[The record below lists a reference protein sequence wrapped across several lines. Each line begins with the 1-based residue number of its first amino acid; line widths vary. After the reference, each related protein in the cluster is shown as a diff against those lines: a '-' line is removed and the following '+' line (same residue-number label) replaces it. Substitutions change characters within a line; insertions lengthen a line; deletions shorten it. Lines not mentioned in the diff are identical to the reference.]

1 VITPIITTRTR
12 ILDIITTGRIIPSL
26 KMLRTKKRSNRIG
39 ISTSICGSSS
49 NDESNNENETMD
61 NDDENDND
69 LDIQNYDYDLA
80 VVGGGPAGAHAAIL
94 AARSS
99 YLPPSSSSSL
109 SSRRRSPRVVLID
122 SPKASGALRDSPSA
136 SVVTTKSNINSN
148 DISEN
153 PIIITDDP
161 ADLSLGGPT
170 GLFSKALRDASKRVN
185 VESLRSM
192 GLSDDGLWGEVLNS
206 IRTVARYSSNDVREQ
221 LKDEGVDTI
230 VGLARFPGR
239 YDMDDENNISL
250 KGRTDVLIVGK
261 DRALGHN
268 DNDIDN
274 DNNNANVG
282 NQKKK
287 KETRIRVKNVI
298 LATGSKPFRPPNVP
312 FDIHPNRIF
321 DSDTINSLSYL
332 PKSVAITGS
341 GVVAIEFAKIFR
353 NLGGAEVTLIV
364 RDPVP
369 RRALEK
375 SGLDRDIS
383 AVMVADLVK
392 CGIKIERGCEATAF
406 QVPERSMK
414 GRPEIRVTL
423 EPKKQKFSESEAAA
437 TTTTNATRKQKKS
450 EVKCDVYLAAV
461 GRIPNTSRLNL
472 KDAGIACDEYGAL
485 LVNDRLCCIR
495 RQTDDDK
502 EDKTKALVGNVYGA
516 GDILGR
522 PFLASVGVA
531 QATAVVRS
539 LYGSQNDAFDSTNA
553 CDPRNMAL
561 NPYTFPS
568 GIWSTP
574 EVSYYGLTAKAAI
587 ESGQYKKVGEGVAL
601 YSECLRGLGFAPLGL
616 LKLVFDQT
624 DTNDNCGD
632 GTNEGGE
639 TIRREN
645 TIIGVHIIGD
655 DACELIHHGMELVK
669 GGRTLEDAANGLY
682 GAVTYHEMYRIAAE
696 RGLDSIRG
704 PGGSWRKSAGKATSR
719 GRRRRRRDGGG
730 R

>member
-1 VITPIITTRTR
+1 MVTPIISTRMR
-12 ILDIITTGRIIPSL
+12 ILDIITTDRITTPSL
-26 KMLRTKKRSNRIG
+26 KMLQTKKRSYRIG
-39 ISTSICGSSS
+39 TSTSICGSSS
-49 NDESNNENETMD
+49 ND
-61 NDDENDND
+61 NDDEIDND

-99 YLPPSSSSSL
+99 YLPPSSSSSP
-109 SSRRRSPRVVLID
+109 SRHRSPRVLLID

-136 SVVTTKSNINSN
+136 SVTTKSSINSN
-148 DISEN
+148 DNSDE
-153 PIIITDDP
+153 PIIITEDP

-221 LKDEGVDTI
+221 LKDVGVDTI
-230 VGLARFPGR
+230 VGLARFPGK
-239 YDMDDENNISL
+239 YDMDDEKNISL

-268 DNDIDN
+268 DNDVNN
-274 DNNNANVG
+274 DDSNADE
-282 NQKKK
+282 

-298 LATGSKPFRPPNVP
+298 LSTGSKPFRPPNVP
-312 FDIHPNRIF
+312 FDVHPDRIF

-392 CGIKIERGCEATAF
+392 CGIKLEKGKEATAF
-406 QVPERSMK
+406 QVPQSTMGRR
-414 GRPEIRVTL
+414 RPEIRVTL
-423 EPKKQKFSESEAAA
+423 EPKKQKSSESEAAA
-437 TTTTNATRKQKKS
+437 TTATTPNATGKQKKS
-450 EVKCDVYLAAV
+450 EVRCDIYLAAV

-472 KDAGIACDEYGAL
+472 KDAGIACDAYGSL
-485 LVNDRLCCIR
+485 LVNENLCCLR
-495 RQTDDDK
+495 RQTDDDIDDK
-502 EDKTKALVGNVYGA
+502 EDKTKAVVGNVYGC

-531 QATAVVRS
+531 QATVR
-539 LYGSQNDAFDSTNA
+539 LL
-553 CDPRNMAL
+553 CMR
-561 NPYTFPS
+561 
-568 GIWSTP
+568 
-574 EVSYYGLTAKAAI
+574 VS
-587 ESGQYKKVGEGVAL
+587 S
-601 YSECLRGLGFAPLGL
+601 F
-616 LKLVFDQT
+616 
-624 DTNDNCGD
+624 
-632 GTNEGGE
+632 
-639 TIRREN
+639 
-645 TIIGVHIIGD
+645 
-655 DACELIHHGMELVK
+655 
-669 GGRTLEDAANGLY
+669 
-682 GAVTYHEMYRIAAE
+682 
-696 RGLDSIRG
+696 
-704 PGGSWRKSAGKATSR
+704 
-719 GRRRRRRDGGG
+719 
-730 R
+730 